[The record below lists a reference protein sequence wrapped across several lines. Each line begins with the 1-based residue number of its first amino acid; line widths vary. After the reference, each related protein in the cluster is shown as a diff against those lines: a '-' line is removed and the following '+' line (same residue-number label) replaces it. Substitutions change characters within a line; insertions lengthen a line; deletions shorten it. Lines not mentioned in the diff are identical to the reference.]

1 MKKWED
7 PLGTANLNYSMFS
20 PNIYSVYRFDRD
32 SRTKL
37 HDGGTLIAVSEAV
50 FGSKR
55 RSYPEYSHECVR
67 VEITVTDISNLL
79 IDNKIPQILEN
90 RLDT

>member
-20 PNIYSVYRFDRD
+20 PNIYFVYRFGRD
-32 SRTKL
+32 CHTKL
-37 HDGGTLIAVSEAV
+37 RGGGILIAVSEAV
-50 FGSKR
+50 FGAKL
-55 RSYPEYSHECVR
+55 RSYLEYSQKCVR

-79 IDNKIPQILEN
+79 TGNKIPQILEN